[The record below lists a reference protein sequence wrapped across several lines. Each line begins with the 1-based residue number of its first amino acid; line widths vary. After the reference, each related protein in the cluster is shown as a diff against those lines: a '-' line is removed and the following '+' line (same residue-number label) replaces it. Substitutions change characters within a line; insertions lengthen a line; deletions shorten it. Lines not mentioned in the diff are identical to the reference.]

1 MIFKKKFT
9 LQYIALL
16 LVYSVL
22 ILCAFNIRSILDF
35 VNTSIMYLQY
45 ACLTVMI
52 MTGVHLIICKLL
64 YTLSFNAA
72 VTIYD
77 YIIHTII
84 SIVFFSSIAYIVC
97 ALSFSKSIAI
107 FVCSMIWIYFMVN
120 IDSTSLINPFY
131 YVGDPNS
138 SAVHMYGQ
146 SMISLV
152 LIIVTGYIR
161 LQRPFFFKQ

>member
-1 MIFKKKFT
+1 
-9 LQYIALL
+9 
-16 LVYSVL
+16 
-22 ILCAFNIRSILDF
+22 
-35 VNTSIMYLQY
+35 MYLPLFFIVTVSNYNSRINDVGMLEIEYTQNKHKLITY
-45 ACLTVMI
+45 IKDLAYDCLTVMI